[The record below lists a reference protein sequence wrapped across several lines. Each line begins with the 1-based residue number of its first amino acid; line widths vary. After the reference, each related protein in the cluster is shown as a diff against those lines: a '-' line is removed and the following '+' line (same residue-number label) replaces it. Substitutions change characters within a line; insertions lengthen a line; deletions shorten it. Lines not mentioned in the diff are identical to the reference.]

1 MDIFKVEGI
10 VSVGLVEA
18 FNAFIIVYFMLV
30 HAGLLGLFLFSWR
43 ALADFLRNLFA
54 TDYAQIRASDLTL
67 PISMLVPAYNEER
80 GIVESVRSLLRANY
94 GEFEVVVINDGSAD
108 GTLQV
113 LMEEFGLQLRN
124 EPVNVR
130 LKSRKVRG
138 LYRSTLY
145 PNLVVMDKERGGKS
159 DALNAGLNVSRYPL
173 FCSIDAD
180 SVIERDA
187 LLRIVKPFI
196 EHPGETVAVGGIVRV
211 GNGCLVR
218 DGQLVEARLPRSR
231 LAVMQVVEYL
241 RAFLA
246 GRAGWSTVR
255 SLLIISGAFG
265 LYRKSDILEIGGY
278 SDNTDTEDAE
288 IVVRLHK
295 HMCEKGHPYRVV
307 FVPDPVC
314 WTEVP
319 ESLRVLVSQRSRWH
333 RGLLQTLWIYRGML
347 FRRRYGNIGMFGM
360 PWYLVF
366 ELLAPVV
373 EVLGYI
379 FIPLA
384 RVVGILNTEA
394 MLGYLLL
401 SFLLGTL
408 LSVSSILL
416 EEVAFCRYGRWRD
429 LLRLML
435 YGVVENFGFRQF
447 LTLVKVK
454 ALLDAFLKRRQWGD
468 MKRQGLGGPAK
479 PRVDGGSTAQKRP
492 LAAGEATEGTKA

>member
-1 MDIFKVEGI
+1 MSGFAAGDV
-10 VSVGLVEA
+10 VTVGLVTA
-18 FNAFIIVYFMLV
+18 FNVFVLFYFCLV
-30 HAGLLGLFLFSWR
+30 HFGLFGLFVFSGR
-43 ALADFLRNLFA
+43 ALWQFLRNLFA
-54 TDYAQIRASDLTL
+54 VDYAQIRASDMTL

-94 GEFEVVVINDGSAD
+94 GEFEVIVINDGSAD
-108 GTLQV
+108 NTLQV
-113 LMEEFGLQLRN
+113 LIEEFGLQRRN
-124 EPVNVR
+124 EPVQVR
-130 LKSRKVRG
+130 LKSKRLRG

-145 PNLVVMDKERGGKS
+145 PNLVVLDKERGGKS

-196 EHPGETVAVGGIVRV
+196 EYPGETVAVGGIVRV
-211 GNGCLVR
+211 GNGCVVR
-218 DGQLVEARLPRSR
+218 DGQLIEARLPRDW

-246 GRAGWSTVR
+246 GRAGWSMMQ

-265 LYRKSDILEIGGY
+265 LYRKADIIEIGGY

-295 HMCEKGHPYRVV
+295 HLCDQKRKYRVV

-319 ESLRVLVSQRSRWH
+319 ERMRTLVVQRSRWH
-333 RGLLQTLWIYRGML
+333 RGLLQTLWLYRDMFL
-347 FRRRYGNIGMFGM
+347 RKRYGNIGMIGM
-360 PWYLVF
+360 PWYLMF

-373 EVLGYI
+373 ELLGYL
-379 FIPLA
+379 FIPAAWLF
-384 RVVGILNTEA
+384 GILNTHA
-394 MLGYLLL
+394 LIGYLLL
-401 SFLLGTL
+401 SLVLGTL
-408 LSVSSILL
+408 LSIGSILM
-416 EEVAFCRYGRWRD
+416 EELAFRRYARWQD
-429 LLRLML
+429 LLRLMA
-435 YGVVENFGFRQF
+435 YGVLENFGFRQY

-454 ALLDAFLKRRQWGD
+454 ALSDALWRRRAWGD
-468 MKRQGLGGPAK
+468 MQRQGLGA
-479 PRVDGGSTAQKRP
+479 ARP
-492 LAAGEATEGTKA
+492 SKEGT